1 MLKRFPPPQ
10 PIPPSA
16 PATKPAPVAE
26 EIHKQEAQPVTAAP
40 TESKEAG
47 NKLIVGP
54 NIKLKGSEI
63 TDCDIL
69 LVEGRVEASMNSR
82 DMRIAEGGIFVG
94 VAEIDTAEVRG
105 AFEGELIARKRLV
118 IHASGKVSGKIRY
131 GALTIEEGGT
141 VAGDVG
147 PLTATPILATVPAAS
162 PDSAPSDNTH
172 NTQPALD
179 LGAESAASQAGGVRP
194 AQAAFGRSAPHR
206 R

>member
-1 MLKRFPPPQ
+1 MLKRFTPPQ

-16 PATKPAPVAE
+16 PAAKPAPIAE
-26 EIHKQEAQPVTAAP
+26 MAPKQDIQPPPKPETSTAP
-40 TESKEAG
+40 KEVG

-105 AFEGELIARKRLV
+105 EFEGELIARKRLV
-118 IHASGKVSGKIRY
+118 IHATGKVSGKIRY
-131 GALTIEEGGT
+131 GALTVEEGGT
-141 VAGDVG
+141 LSGDIG
-147 PLTATPILATVPAAS
+147 SLAAANKS
-162 PDSAPSDNTH
+162 
-172 NTQPALD
+172 
-179 LGAESAASQAGGVRP
+179 GSAAVDTENTKLESVRP
-194 AQAAFGRSAPHR
+194 AHSSGFGRNAVHTR
-206 R
+206 

>member
-1 MLKRFPPPQ
+1 MLKRFSSPQ

-16 PATKPAPVAE
+16 PATKPAPVVE
-26 EIHKQEAQPVTAAP
+26 ETPKQKAQPAAP
-40 TESKEAG
+40 APAESKEAG

-118 IHASGKVSGKIRY
+118 IHATGKVSGKIRY
-131 GALTIEEGGT
+131 GALTVEEGGT

-147 PLTATPILATVPAAS
+147 SLTATPALAKVPAS
-162 PDSAPSDNTH
+162 TSSATSE

-179 LGAESAASQAGGVRP
+179 LGAESSTPQAEVVRP
-194 AQAAFGRSAPHR
+194 AHAAFGRTAPQR

>member
-1 MLKRFPPPQ
+1 MLKRFSPPQ

-16 PATKPAPVAE
+16 PAPRPGVEEIPKPPAPQAE
-26 EIHKQEAQPVTAAP
+26 SRA
-40 TESKEAG
+40 ESPAEPREVG

-105 AFEGELIARKRLV
+105 EFEGELTARKRLV
-118 IHASGKVSGKIRY
+118 IHATGKVSGKIRY
-131 GALTIEEGGT
+131 GALTVDEGGI
-141 VAGDVG
+141 VSGDVG
-147 PLTATPILATVPAAS
+147 SLAAAGKAADPRTNPS
-162 PDSAPSDNTH
+162 SAPE
-172 NTQPALD
+172 A
-179 LGAESAASQAGGVRP
+179 GEAKAESKLEAVRP
-194 AQAAFGRSAPHR
+194 AHAAFGRNAAHPR
-206 R
+206 

>member
-1 MLKRFPPPQ
+1 MLKRFSPPQ
-10 PIPPSA
+10 PTPPSA
-16 PATKPAPVAE
+16 PTSKPALPPDE
-26 EIHKQEAQPVTAAP
+26 TPKQEPQATSPQTSVPR
-40 TESKEAG
+40 EAG

-94 VAEIDTAEVRG
+94 VAEIDTAEVHG

-118 IHASGKVSGKIRY
+118 IHATGKVSGKIRY
-131 GALTIEEGGT
+131 GALTVEEGGT
-141 VAGDVG
+141 LTGDI
-147 PLTATPILATVPAAS
+147 ASLAT
-162 PDSAPSDNTH
+162 T
-172 NTQPALD
+172 PALAKVPD
-179 LGAESAASQAGGVRP
+179 APPAETAVESAMTDGEVVR
-194 AQAAFGRSAPHR
+194 QSHAAFGRSPLHR

>member
-1 MLKRFPPPQ
+1 MLKRFAQ

-16 PATKPAPVAE
+16 PAAKPTPLPQEEAKHEAPKQEVQPAPPQA
-26 EIHKQEAQPVTAAP
+26 
-40 TESKEAG
+40 ESKEAG

-118 IHASGKVSGKIRY
+118 IHATGRVSGKIRY
-131 GALTIEEGGT
+131 GALTVDEGGT
-141 VAGDVG
+141 LTGDVG
-147 PLTATPILATVPAAS
+147 SLTTTPTIVKAPES
-162 PDSAPSDNTH
+162 PDTEPRT
-172 NTQPALD
+172 
-179 LGAESAASQAGGVRP
+179 GAESAG
-194 AQAAFGRSAPHR
+194 AQAEVVRAANAGFGRGQLHR

>member
-1 MLKRFPPPQ
+1 MLKRFGPPQ

-16 PATKPAPVAE
+16 PAPKPTPVAE
-26 EIHKQEAQPVTAAP
+26 ETPKLEAQATPQAETPAAP
-40 TESKEAG
+40 REIG

-105 AFEGELIARKRLV
+105 EFEGELIARKRLV
-118 IHASGKVSGKIRY
+118 IHATGKVSGKIRY
-131 GALTIEEGGT
+131 GALTVEEGGT
-141 VAGDVG
+141 VSGDVG
-147 PLTATPILATVPAAS
+147 SLGAAS
-162 PDSAPSDNTH
+162 KTSSPSGEAT
-172 NTQPALD
+172 
-179 LGAESAASQAGGVRP
+179 AESAKLEPVRP
-194 AQAAFGRSAPHR
+194 AHASFGRNAAHTR
-206 R
+206 